1 MLDTLGIS
9 LPKVIFTIINFTVL
23 ILVLAKFL
31 YKPFVEILQT
41 RKESIQSAI
50 ENADLVN
57 RKADEKMA
65 NYDHKIAKLESEGR
79 DIIKAARQR
88 ADAQASEIIKQA
100 NEKAN
105 DILEQARK
113 EIMREQAQALIDMKK
128 QIGVLALLTAE
139 KIMEKDIESNG
150 QDQIVEQVLKEAG
163 ASEWQ
168 N

>member
-65 NYDHKIAKLESEGR
+65 NYDCKIAKLESEGR

-150 QDQIVEQVLKEAG
+150 QDQIVEQVDRRAHV
-163 ASEWQ
+163 
-168 N
+168 